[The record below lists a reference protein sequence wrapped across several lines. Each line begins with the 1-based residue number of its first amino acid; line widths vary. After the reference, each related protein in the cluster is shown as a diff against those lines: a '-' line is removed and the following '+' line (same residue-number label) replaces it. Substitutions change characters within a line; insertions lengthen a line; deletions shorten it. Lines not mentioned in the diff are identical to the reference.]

1 MGRGGRICCS
11 RLALGRQSQG
21 RTRVKRPVKAIYI
34 MYKLVNQS
42 ARWQRPCRAQ
52 APWPGGRG
60 TRREGQVV
68 QHLLV
73 GTPGGGEEVPM
84 APPDKKTWREFLN
97 NCTKLRLSPE
107 EPRGPRAREWLQC
120 SLCSGLGEALAAVFL
135 SFTILR
141 ELHHIV
147 LLLLLLF
154 R

>member
-68 QHLLV
+68 RHLLV
-73 GTPGGGEEVPM
+73 GTRGGGEEVPM
-84 APPDKKTWREFLN
+84 APPDKKNVER
-97 NCTKLRLSPE
+97 
-107 EPRGPRAREWLQC
+107 
-120 SLCSGLGEALAAVFL
+120 
-135 SFTILR
+135 ILK
-141 ELHHIV
+141 
-147 LLLLLLF
+147 
-154 R
+154 